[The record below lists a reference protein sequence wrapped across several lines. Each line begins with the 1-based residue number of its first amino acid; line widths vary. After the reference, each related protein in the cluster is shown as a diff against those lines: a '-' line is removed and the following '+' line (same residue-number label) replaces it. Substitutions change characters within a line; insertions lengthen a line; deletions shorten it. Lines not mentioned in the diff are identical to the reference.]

1 MDDLISVI
9 VPVYNVEKY
18 VKKCVDSIIAQTYRN
33 LEIILVDDGSTDSSG
48 RICDEL
54 ASIDKRIIVIHK
66 PNGGLSDARNAG
78 ISIARGKYLG
88 FVDGDDLIHPQTY
101 EILLTNALKCDAE
114 ISEGGYITSSKVSF
128 EDFKENYKSYDC
140 IMLEPQ
146 KALVDIY
153 TDKHY
158 FHIMAWTKIYRKE
171 LFEKIEFPK
180 GKVHEDMKIMY
191 KLFESCLCL
200 VSTTLPLYF
209 VTERPGS
216 ITRSKYN
223 RSRLDCWSAHYFEA
237 IHYFESKSNTEV
249 AEAAKVG
256 YLLDMPPYWKLSKE
270 AGDTEMMK
278 ILESKYREYYSLFA
292 LNHYGFKTFLRGL
305 LYRLRSKR

>member
-114 ISEGGYITSSKVSF
+114 ISEGGYITSSKVS
-128 EDFKENYKSYDC
+128 
-140 IMLEPQ
+140 L
-146 KALVDIY
+146 
-153 TDKHY
+153 
-158 FHIMAWTKIYRKE
+158 KILRKIIN
-171 LFEKIEFPK
+171 LMT
-180 GKVHEDMKIMY
+180 V
-191 KLFESCLCL
+191 LCWNH
-200 VSTTLPLYF
+200 
-209 VTERPGS
+209 R
-216 ITRSKYN
+216 
-223 RSRLDCWSAHYFEA
+223 
-237 IHYFESKSNTEV
+237 
-249 AEAAKVG
+249 
-256 YLLDMPPYWKLSKE
+256 KLSLIYIQINIIFILWHGQKSIEKNCLKKLNFLKE
-270 AGDTEMMK
+270 KFMR
-278 ILESKYREYYSLFA
+278 I
-292 LNHYGFKTFLRGL
+292 
-305 LYRLRSKR
+305 